1 MEPRTHYQISLTARQ
16 AVGIFVGLLLALGL
30 AFFFGLMTGLSGRG
44 RANARG
50 PEPAETLA
58 EARPAAE
65 TLPAVET
72 AAPPPR
78 REAPRGEAARG
89 EAPRRSEPG
98 PPAGSPGAASAAE
111 PTPPQTLETFE
122 DGGAEEPTPATPSAA
137 PSSVPTAHAGAGS
150 KPTPATPPSAAGAGR
165 VWVQVASVSSR
176 NEAETVSSRLSKR
189 GYHAVVSAERG
200 RLRVRVG
207 PYRTTEEARR
217 AADRLRKQEKVKSPW
232 VVFEGK

>member
-44 RANARG
+44 RADARG
-50 PEPAETLA
+50 AEPAETLA

-72 AAPPPR
+72 AVPP
-78 REAPRGEAARG
+78 PRGEASRREEPRG
-89 EAPRRSEPG
+89 QPPRSSEPVG
-98 PPAGSPGAASAAE
+98 APAAVPAGE

-122 DGGAEEPTPATPSAA
+122 DGGAEEPTPASSSAA
-137 PSSVPTAHAGAGS
+137 PSSVPTAHAGAGA
-150 KPTPATPPSAAGAGR
+150 KPAQPPPPSAAGAGR

-189 GYHAVVSAERG
+189 GYHAVVSAEKG

-217 AADRLRKQEKVKSPW
+217 AAEKLRKQEKVKSPW
-232 VVFEGK
+232 VVFEEK

>member
-30 AFFFGLMTGLSGRG
+30 AFFFGLMAGLSGRD

-50 PEPAETLA
+50 PEPAETVA
-58 EARPAAE
+58 EARPAADA
-65 TLPAVET
+65 LPPVET
-72 AAPPPR
+72 AVPA
-78 REAPRGEAARG
+78 ARGEAARG
-89 EAPRRSEPG
+89 EAPRGSEPG
-98 PPAGSPGAASAAE
+98 GSSGARAAAPAAE
-111 PTPPQTLETFE
+111 PTPPQMLETFE
-122 DGGAEEPTPATPSAA
+122 DGGAEEPTPANPSAA
-137 PSSVPTAHAGAGS
+137 PSSVPTAHAGAGA
-150 KPTPATPPSAAGAGR
+150 KPTPPAPASAAGAGR
-165 VWVQVASVSSR
+165 VWVQVASVASR
-176 NEAETVSSRLSKR
+176 NEAEALSSRLSKH
-189 GYHAVVSAERG
+189 GYHAAVSAEKG

>member
-30 AFFFGLMTGLSGRG
+30 AFFFGLMAGLSGRD

-50 PEPAETLA
+50 PEPAETVA
-58 EARPAAE
+58 EARPAADA
-65 TLPAVET
+65 LPPVET
-72 AAPPPR
+72 AVPA
-78 REAPRGEAARG
+78 ARGEAARG
-89 EAPRRSEPG
+89 EAPRGSEPG
-98 PPAGSPGAASAAE
+98 GSSGARAAAPAAE
-111 PTPPQTLETFE
+111 PTP
-122 DGGAEEPTPATPSAA
+122 ANPSAA
-137 PSSVPTAHAGAGS
+137 PSSVPTAHAGAGA
-150 KPTPATPPSAAGAGR
+150 KPTPPAPASAAGAGR
-165 VWVQVASVSSR
+165 VWVQVASVASR
-176 NEAETVSSRLSKR
+176 NEAEALSSRLSKH
-189 GYHAVVSAERG
+189 GYHAAVSAEKG